1 MLQTMCEYVVEMFFF
16 IFNDTKP
23 LFFSIFYGKL
33 TKSNKPSEF
42 TNPRETYDSSP
53 EPCFMDGLTPL
64 IRPA

>member
-1 MLQTMCEYVVEMFFF
+1 MCEYVVEMFFF

-42 TNPRETYDSSP
+42 TNPRETNDSSS
-53 EPCFMDGLTPL
+53 EPSSKDGQAQL
-64 IRPA
+64 IRPAK